1 MLNTK
6 VICTI
11 SLKFAARSLF
21 SSRGIR
27 ARIGLVELQGVGIL
41 QLLVLH
47 LWTSASSCC
56 CLLLLLLLLLQWLLQ
71 WWSSASTGA
80 ADQQISVDVSGP
92 DLPGHGGAGRIAPAM
107 ADVDRDSSKARAFED
122 RAHTGCPGQ
131 VSLPARFPGCP
142 CAAWSLLAHT
152 FGSHV
157 DWTNPGLICRVTGKR
172 EDATPP

>member
-1 MLNTK
+1 MK
-6 VICTI
+6 VTCAI
-11 SLKFAARSLF
+11 SLKIFVARSLL

-27 ARIGLVELQGVGIL
+27 ARIGLVGLHGVRIL
-41 QLLVLH
+41 QLLVAGLLAH
-47 LWTSASSCC
+47 TTASSCC
-56 CLLLLLLLLLQWLLQ
+56 CFLLLWLSQWLLQ
-71 WWSSASTGA
+71 WCSSASTGA